1 MRKAAVLTICVLG
14 LWGCFA
20 ASPDKAYFQIHLEA
34 PVAPGPAYDKALLL
48 ERPGVAELYDD
59 FRILYRLNP
68 YEVNYYA
75 HSFWAE
81 KPSRMVRSA
90 VESYLIRRRAFRSIH
105 MEAAQGRADWILRT
119 VVNRIEEID
128 SEPAWQARLAMDLEV
143 IEAATGERL
152 AFRRFD
158 RSEPLPRRDVAAV
171 PPVLSRILAEELE
184 ALLAELKGK

>member
-1 MRKAAVLTICVLG
+1 MRKAAVLIVAALG

-20 ASPDKAYFQIHLEA
+20 ASPDKTYFQIHLEA
-34 PVAPGPAYDKALLL
+34 PGASSPAFDKILLL
-48 ERPGVAELYDD
+48 ERPAVADLYDD

-81 KPSRMVRSA
+81 KPSPMIRSA
-90 VESYLIRRRAFRSIH
+90 VGSYLLRRRAFRSVFL
-105 MEAAQGRADWILRT
+105 EAAQGRADWILRLT
-119 VVNRIEEID
+119 LNRIEEID
-128 SEPAWQARLAMDLEV
+128 AEPAWRARLAMEIEV
-143 IEAATGERL
+143 IEAATDERL

-158 RSEPLPRRDVAAV
+158 RSEPLPRREVAAV

-184 ALLAELKGK
+184 ALLAELRGK

>member
-1 MRKAAVLTICVLG
+1 MKKAAVLIAAALG

-20 ASPDKAYFQIHLEA
+20 ASSDKSYFQIHLEA
-34 PVAPGPAYDKALLL
+34 PAAPGPAFDKALLL
-48 ERPGVAELYDD
+48 ERPAVADLYDD

-90 VESYLIRRRAFRSIH
+90 VEGYLLRRRAFRSVFL
-105 MEAAQGRADWILRT
+105 EAAQGRADWILRAT
-119 VVNRIEEID
+119 LNGIEEID
-128 SEPAWQARLAMDLEV
+128 GEPAWQARLAMELEV

-152 AFRRFD
+152 ASRRFD
-158 RSEPLPRRDVAAV
+158 RSEPLPRREVAAV

-184 ALLAELKGK
+184 ALLGELKGK

>member
-1 MRKAAVLTICVLG
+1 MRKSAILILCCAG

-20 ASPDKAYFQIHLEA
+20 ASPRKAYFQIHLEA
-34 PVAPGPAYDKALLL
+34 AAAPGPAFAKVLLL
-48 ERPGVAELYDD
+48 DRLAVSELYDD

-81 KPSRMVRSA
+81 KPSKMVRDA
-90 VESYLIRRRAFRSIH
+90 LEAYLAGRKSFRALLSDPAKG
-105 MEAAQGRADWILRT
+105 EADWILRASLR
-119 VVNRIEEID
+119 RIEEID
-128 SEPAWQARLAMDLEV
+128 AEPAWQARLAMDLEV
-143 IEAATGERL
+143 IEAATGETL
-152 AFRRFD
+152 ASRRFD

-184 ALLAELKGK
+184 ALLAGLREK